1 MEIITV
7 LIADDHVIFRKG
19 LRAVLNEIPTLK
31 VTAEATN
38 GHEVLE
44 EMKQLQADVILMDI
58 KMPVMDGIET
68 TKKVKEK
75 YPETQ
80 VIALTMHEEIGYFNK
95 MIQSGAMGFLLKRT
109 GKKQLA
115 DAIENVYAGGTYFSE
130 EFIMNETEHGL
141 NRKTKSQVKLSER
154 EKQVLKLICQGNS
167 NAEIAKYLGLSQRTI
182 DGHRSRLF
190 DKTGAKN
197 APNLVLFAMKNNL
210 IEI

>member
-1 MEIITV
+1 M